1 MDNPQVLVAA
11 YRFGNRVHTPIGDG
25 EIVAFD
31 PGQNAYL
38 ICFGRQDF
46 SPEDWQKLSVHN
58 GPCVFR
64 YFAEADLQLV
74 EKNTV
79 TTKKNDKPDN
89 RKEKKNA

>member
-31 PGQNAYL
+31 PSQNAYL

-46 SPEDWQKLSVHN
+46 SPEDWRKLSVHN

-64 YFAEADLQLV
+64 YFAETDLQLV
-74 EKNTV
+74 EKNTAS
-79 TTKKNDKPDN
+79 TNKPEKPD